1 MIILKLLE
9 TTNYSNIIQ
18 ASNNGNNYEIEVIDN
33 EINLISDEDGY
44 NVDLDYFGDS
54 EPDLLESVYYFIK
67 NTI

>member
-18 ASNNGNNYEIEVIDN
+18 ASNNGNNYEIEVIDS

-44 NVDLDYFGDS
+44 NVDLSIFGDS
-54 EPDLLESVYYFIK
+54 ESDLLESVYYFIQ
-67 NTI
+67 NTL

>member
-18 ASNNGNNYEIEVIDN
+18 ASNNGNNYEIEIIDD

-44 NVDLDYFGDS
+44 NVDLSLFGNN
-54 EPDLLESVYYFIK
+54 EPDLLDSLYYFIQ
-67 NTI
+67 NNI